1 MAHFA
6 QLDSNNV
13 VTQVIVVNNDV
24 IENLPFPESEPI
36 GVAFCQSILGADT
49 IWKQTSYNANFRG
62 VYAGIGYTY
71 DAAADVFVAPPRP
84 DQAELDE
91 LYARSGPLPPPST
104 ETP

>member
-6 QLDSNNV
+6 QLDANNI
-13 VTQVIVVNNDV
+13 VTQVIVVHNDV

-36 GVAFCQSILGADT
+36 GVAFCHSLYGSDT
-49 IWKQTSYNANFRG
+49 VWKQTSYNANFRG
-62 VYAGIGYTY
+62 VYATIGNPY
-71 DAAADVFVAPPRP
+71 DPVTDAFIVPPRP